1 MKYKTKYWKQESNW
15 INLEIVTHSNLPPE
29 WFDTI
34 SEEIQGACSLKTS
47 NFSLISPLIW
57 HRKTTNWSIKK
68 KEEIKIFVSQSFPH
82 HYWVSLKVE
91 AVSLLAH
98 FSFTGLASCPV
109 WVGGQQKCLP
119 TRPAPA
125 RIYFIS
131 VWRTK
136 AKAI

>member
-57 HRKTTNWSIKK
+57 HRKTTNRSIKK

-82 HYWVSLKVE
+82 H
-91 AVSLLAH
+91 
-98 FSFTGLASCPV
+98 
-109 WVGGQQKCLP
+109 
-119 TRPAPA
+119 
-125 RIYFIS
+125 
-131 VWRTK
+131 
-136 AKAI
+136 

>member
-57 HRKTTNWSIKK
+57 RRKTTNRSIKK

-91 AVSLLAH
+91 VVSLLAH
-98 FSFTGLASCPV
+98 FSFTGLSSHPV
-109 WVGGQQKCLP
+109 CLSDIAGLIQQQHSGWIVLTNYLRKTL
-119 TRPAPA
+119 
-125 RIYFIS
+125 FF
-131 VWRTK
+131 
-136 AKAI
+136 